1 MGKFLCYF
9 RLYYGNFRSDTF
21 IFPVHPAYE
30 IFKFLEN
37 NRDEETQNCFD
48 VVIELQ
54 CLRFSSVCCPNLLPN
69 PNPKIYTPENAHFL
83 RGLMSNL
90 HGFGKMFGLQVRI
103 QFLSLTDE
111 NILKTK
117 IFYTCASI
125 HLSMNEFSLFE
136 NVIL

>member
-83 RGLMSNL
+83 RGSMSNL
-90 HGFGKMFGLQVRI
+90 YGFGEMFGLQVRI

-125 HLSMNEFSLFE
+125 HLSMNEFSLSKT
-136 NVIL
+136 NS